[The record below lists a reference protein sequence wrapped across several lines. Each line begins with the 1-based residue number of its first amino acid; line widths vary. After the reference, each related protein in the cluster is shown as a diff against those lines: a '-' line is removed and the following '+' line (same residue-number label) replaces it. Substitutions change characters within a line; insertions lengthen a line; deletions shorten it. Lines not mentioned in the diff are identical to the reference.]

1 MEEQN
6 LSKFSIFN
14 PNLLIQD
21 WFDPNLTWPLII
33 IFNTKRVREVKDI
46 HCDKMS
52 YTDVSKSM
60 RGGVSIEKKTI
71 RLTFIDPAQESN
83 LRSLCIFRANTN
95 SKYRV
100 WKLKTFP
107 RSNIQIFPF
116 LLDENTW
123 ILMEERS
130 SSEETQYL
138 NFLDYADG
146 ESRMVNTNSPRFL
159 LSTLDVSILARMNSK
174 PCF

>member
-1 MEEQN
+1 
-6 LSKFSIFN
+6 
-14 PNLLIQD
+14 
-21 WFDPNLTWPLII
+21 
-33 IFNTKRVREVKDI
+33 
-46 HCDKMS
+46 MS
-52 YTDVSKSM
+52 YANVSKSM
-60 RGGVSIEKKTI
+60 RGGGVDWKKRQFVSLSSIQHKN
-71 RLTFIDPAQESN
+71 P
-83 LRSLCIFRANTN
+83 IFVVCAYLERTQIQNTEFG
-95 SKYRV
+95 
-100 WKLKTFP
+100 KLKTFP